1 MNQNHCAVAP
11 EASSRSL
18 DLCIW
23 VEVRDITGRILVM
36 IGVYGGHG
44 KIELGKVL

>member
-1 MNQNHCAVAP
+1 VTR
-11 EASSRSL
+11 SRNL

-44 KIELGKVL
+44 KIEMGKVL